1 MKFDGVKK
9 LMKEGLSAD
18 TISII
23 QLRMTRK
30 GLRDY
35 QQKQG
40 YKDARRYK
48 K

>member
-9 LMKEGLSAD
+9 VDESAD

-30 GLRDY
+30 RSTRLSAETRI
-35 QQKQG
+35 
-40 YKDARRYK
+40 
-48 K
+48 

>member
-9 LMKEGLSAD
+9 VDEAKRLSAD

-30 GLRDY
+30 RSTRL
-35 QQKQG
+35 
-40 YKDARRYK
+40 
-48 K
+48 

>member
-30 GLRDY
+30 RSTRLSAETRI
-35 QQKQG
+35 
-40 YKDARRYK
+40 
-48 K
+48 